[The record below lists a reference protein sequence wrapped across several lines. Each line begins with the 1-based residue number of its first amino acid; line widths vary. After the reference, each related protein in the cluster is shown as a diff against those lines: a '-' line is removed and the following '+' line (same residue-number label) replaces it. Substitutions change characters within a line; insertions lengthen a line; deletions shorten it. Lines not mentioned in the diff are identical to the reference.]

1 MHLIR
6 VTALIANA
14 RMLLMEQRLPEK
26 PVSKEITASI
36 TSRGQVTVPAEI
48 RDLLGLEEGGKVIFV
63 LQDGK
68 VTIKKPRFTM
78 KSVGGSVPPLK
89 RKLGWK
95 EMVEIAHEEVAA
107 RYLEKAAREEEG
119 RE

>member
-1 MHLIR
+1 
-6 VTALIANA
+6 
-14 RMLLMEQRLPEK
+14 MEQRLPEH
-26 PVSKEITASI
+26 PPTREITASI

-63 LQDGK
+63 VQDGK

-89 RKLGWK
+89 KKLSW
-95 EMVEIAHEEVAA
+95 EETLRIAHEDAA
-107 RYLEKAAREEEG
+107 ERYIEKAAREEQG
-119 RE
+119 R